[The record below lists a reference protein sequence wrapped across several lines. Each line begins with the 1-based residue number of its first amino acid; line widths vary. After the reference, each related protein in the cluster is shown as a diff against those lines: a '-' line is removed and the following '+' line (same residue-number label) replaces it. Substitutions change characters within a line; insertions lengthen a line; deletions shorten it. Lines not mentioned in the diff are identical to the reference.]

1 MRYGDVL
8 VLFPSRSDC
17 FLNYVRSAP
26 LISRDRIALQCM
38 KHYIAL
44 YLVVFEILYS
54 RKTQNLCDALPR

>member
-8 VLFPSRSDC
+8 VLFRNRSDC

-26 LISRDRIALQCM
+26 LISCDKLDLQCM

-44 YLVVFEILYS
+44 YLVVFEILYA
-54 RKTQNLCDALPR
+54 RKNQNLCDALP